1 MKIFFTGHFR
11 QQLKKLMKKFPHA
24 ADDLLDV
31 LEKLNLENE
40 VSIGKSIYKVR
51 IGSTD
56 MKKGKSG
63 GFRAYIYLYR
73 RKELLVP
80 LCIYAKTEQVAISEN
95 ELQYHV
101 DKMNE
106 ELLGKAGT

>member
-1 MKIFFTGHFR
+1 MKIFFTGHFKR
-11 QQLKKLMKKFPHA
+11 QLIKLMKKFPRA
-24 ADDLLDV
+24 GEDLLDV
-31 LEKLNLENE
+31 TEKLNIANE

-51 IGSTD
+51 IGSSD
-56 MKKGKSG
+56 MNKGKSG
-63 GFRAYIYLYR
+63 GFRAYVYFYR

-80 LCIYAKTEQVAISEN
+80 LCIYAKTEHVSISEN

-106 ELLGKAGT
+106 ELLGNIGM

>member
-1 MKIFFTGHFR
+1 M
-11 QQLKKLMKKFPHA
+11 
-24 ADDLLDV
+24 DV
-31 LEKLNLENE
+31 LEKLNPENE

-51 IGSTD
+51 IGSSD

-63 GFRAYIYLYR
+63 GFRAYVYLYR

-80 LCIYAKTEQVAISEN
+80 LCIYAKTEQVLISEN

-106 ELLGKAGT
+106 EFLGKF